1 MLPEYQG
8 KESFFGDDTPL
19 SEVTGWLMC
28 ILGGLAFSALTS
40 VFVFLDY
47 KYAGSTFSSEQFNTA
62 GRTVKTG
69 LTAAVIVSQWTW
81 AATLLQSSNVAWQ
94 YGVSGPF
101 WYAAGAS
108 IQVLLFGII
117 AIEIKRKAPKAHT
130 VCELVKV
137 RWGKTAHV
145 TFLIFSF
152 LASTIVSAMLL
163 LGGAATMEALTGMPY
178 EAASF
183 LIPWG
188 VWCYTFMGGLK
199 ATFMASYVHTAIIF
213 IILVVFI
220 YTIYVKR
227 FSSDQVYDMLEMT
240 KSYTDEECD
249 AIFSNSDGV
258 TFRDQ
263 DDAAY
268 SYSCGKIGD
277 NYHGSYLTMVSLQG
291 FIFGVINVI
300 GNFGTVFVD
309 QSYWQSAIA
318 ATPQSA
324 HKGYLLGGVVWFTIP
339 FALATSL
346 GLASAALMLPVTAAE
361 AGAGLVP
368 PAVATYLYGESGA
381 LMISIMLFMAI
392 ISTGSAEAIAVSSLA
407 CYDIYKEYMN
417 PEATG
422 KQLLTVSRVVITAFL
437 GVFMPLIA
445 IILNYIGL
453 GLGWVYLFMGI
464 VIGSAVIPLMF
475 MMMWDKANA
484 TGAVIAA
491 WAGQISA
498 LLVWIVTASALEGE
512 VSIASLGGNYPML
525 AGNLTAIFLSGF
537 IHAAISICAPQNY
550 DWKTMQDIKLVEND
564 LSGLGEELYGAK
576 ELDEACKWIKKW
588 GCGLTFLFVVVWPA
602 LSLPEGVFTKDYFA
616 FWVFLSLAWGF
627 TASVVIIILPIYE
640 SWDSITRVYQG
651 FAYDF
656 LGGPE
661 PPAVVLDEPVPAA
674 KMGKIVENGSKV

>member
-1 MLPEYQG
+1 
-8 KESFFGDDTPL
+8 
-19 SEVTGWLMC
+19 
-28 ILGGLAFSALTS
+28 
-40 VFVFLDY
+40 
-47 KYAGSTFSSEQFNTA
+47 
-62 GRTVKTG
+62 
-69 LTAAVIVSQWTW
+69 
-81 AATLLQSSNVAWQ
+81 
-94 YGVSGPF
+94 
-101 WYAAGAS
+101 
-108 IQVLLFGII
+108 
-117 AIEIKRKAPKAHT
+117 
-130 VCELVKV
+130 
-137 RWGKTAHV
+137 
-145 TFLIFSF
+145 
-152 LASTIVSAMLL
+152 
-163 LGGAATMEALTGMPY
+163 
-178 EAASF
+178 
-183 LIPWG
+183 
-188 VWCYTFMGGLK
+188 
-199 ATFMASYVHTAIIF
+199 
-213 IILVVFI
+213 
-220 YTIYVKR
+220 
-227 FSSDQVYDMLEMT
+227 
-240 KSYTDEECD
+240 
-249 AIFSNSDGV
+249 
-258 TFRDQ
+258 
-263 DDAAY
+263 
-268 SYSCGKIGD
+268 
-277 NYHGSYLTMVSLQG
+277 
-291 FIFGVINVI
+291 
-300 GNFGTVFVD
+300 
-309 QSYWQSAIA
+309 
-318 ATPQSA
+318 
-324 HKGYLLGGVVWFTIP
+324 
-339 FALATSL
+339 
-346 GLASAALMLPVTAAE
+346 
-361 AGAGLVP
+361 
-368 PAVATYLYGESGA
+368 
-381 LMISIMLFMAI
+381 MISIMLFMAI

>member
-1 MLPEYQG
+1 MVTLPAPRLHVNFHCAE
-8 KESFFGDDTPL
+8 L
-19 SEVTGWLMC
+19 S
-28 ILGGLAFSALTS
+28 
-40 VFVFLDY
+40 Y
-47 KYAGSTFSSEQFNTA
+47 
-62 GRTVKTG
+62 
-69 LTAAVIVSQWTW
+69 
-81 AATLLQSSNVAWQ
+81 LLS
-94 YGVSGPF
+94 YLR
-101 WYAAGAS
+101 
-108 IQVLLFGII
+108 IKI

-309 QSYWQSAIA
+309 QSCELSY
-318 ATPQSA
+318 
-324 HKGYLLGGVVWFTIP
+324 
-339 FALATSL
+339 
-346 GLASAALMLPVTAAE
+346 
-361 AGAGLVP
+361 
-368 PAVATYLYGESGA
+368 
-381 LMISIMLFMAI
+381 
-392 ISTGSAEAIAVSSLA
+392 
-407 CYDIYKEYMN
+407 C
-417 PEATG
+417 
-422 KQLLTVSRVVITAFL
+422 SRCFR
-437 GVFMPLIA
+437 
-445 IILNYIGL
+445 
-453 GLGWVYLFMGI
+453 
-464 VIGSAVIPLMF
+464 
-475 MMMWDKANA
+475 
-484 TGAVIAA
+484 
-491 WAGQISA
+491 
-498 LLVWIVTASALEGE
+498 
-512 VSIASLGGNYPML
+512 
-525 AGNLTAIFLSGF
+525 
-537 IHAAISICAPQNY
+537 C
-550 DWKTMQDIKLVEND
+550 
-564 LSGLGEELYGAK
+564 
-576 ELDEACKWIKKW
+576 C
-588 GCGLTFLFVVVWPA
+588 A
-602 LSLPEGVFTKDYFA
+602 LSP
-616 FWVFLSLAWGF
+616 
-627 TASVVIIILPIYE
+627 
-640 SWDSITRVYQG
+640 
-651 FAYDF
+651 
-656 LGGPE
+656 
-661 PPAVVLDEPVPAA
+661 
-674 KMGKIVENGSKV
+674 